1 MKSKSLLGFG
11 CVLMLTTGALRSQAA
26 GFALYETS
34 ARGVAMGGALAG
46 GSGDASTLYNNPAAM
61 TEVPGGNILAG
72 VSLIQPS
79 LDVTL
84 TGPYL
89 GSPSYAPDDKW
100 FPPPHAYVSQQLDDS
115 WWLGLG
121 LYAPFGLGVEHDRD
135 WPGRYNSVE
144 TRIVT
149 FDFNPNVAYKN
160 SDSLSAAA
168 GLQLVW
174 FDLRLTRMLPTGER
188 LLEIEADSLGAGASA
203 SLAWEVLDDLSL
215 GLIYR
220 SEVKQSVEGDA
231 DVSGLQSVDVEGDV
245 TLPASYSLGLN
256 YTGIK
261 RWNLGAVATY
271 TGWSSYDELAM
282 NFDPPLLGKVP
293 RSVARKDWDDVWRLG
308 AGAEYQLDDKTA
320 LQAGYVYD
328 CDPIPSETADYLL
341 PAGSRN
347 IFSLGV
353 SRKVLGNW
361 HVDAAYAYLLIKS
374 AGVEPRLEEGVLPSK
389 FENGDTH
396 IVSLSVGRPF

>member
-1 MKSKSLLGFG
+1 MKIKLLMGLG
-11 CVLMLTTGALRSQAA
+11 CVTALLFGADPSRAA

-34 ARGVAMGGALAG
+34 ARGVAMGGALVG
-46 GSGDASTLYNNPAAM
+46 GSGDASCIYNNPASM
-61 TEVPGGNILAG
+61 TLLPGGNLLLG

-79 LDVTL
+79 LDVSL
-84 TGPYL
+84 TGPCQCRQTYT
-89 GSPSYAPDDKW
+89 PDDKW
-100 FPPPHAYVSQQLDDS
+100 FPPPHAYVTWQLDDA

-121 LYAPFGLGVEHDRD
+121 LFSPFGLGVEHDRD

-144 TRIVT
+144 TRIVS
-149 FDFNPNVAYKN
+149 FDVNPNVAYKV
-160 SDSLSAAA
+160 SDSLSVAA

-174 FDLRLTRMLPTGER
+174 FDLTLTRMLPTVEQ
-188 LLEIEADSLGAGASA
+188 LLEIEGDSLGVGASA
-203 SLAWEVLDDLSL
+203 SLAWRLVEDLSL
-215 GLIYR
+215 GLVYR

-231 DVSGLQSVDVEGDV
+231 VVSGLQRVDAEGDV
-245 TLPASYSLGLN
+245 TLPANFSLGLN
-256 YTGIK
+256 YTGIE

-282 NFDPPLLGKVP
+282 SFNPPLMGKLP
-293 RSVARKDWDDVWRLG
+293 GSVAKKEWDDVWRLG
-308 AGAEYQLDDKTA
+308 CGAEYQLDGKTA

-328 CDPIPSETADYLL
+328 RDPIPGATADYLL

-353 SRKVLGNW
+353 SRKITENW
-361 HVDAAYAYLLIKS
+361 RVDASYAYLMIKS
-374 AGVEPRLEEGVLPSK
+374 ASVAPRPEDGVFPSK

-396 IVSLSVGRPF
+396 IVTLSLARPL